1 MALKSNTNKYDDIL
15 NLPHPESKKHPRMS
29 MHDRAA
35 QFSPFSA
42 LTGHDAAIKETARL
56 TDAFIFLDET
66 MKSGLDQRLGL
77 ILEKLS
83 DRPQVMITYF
93 RKDEKKTGGSY
104 EIAEGTIR
112 KVDFYDRVIVME
124 DRSKIPLDY
133 LVDLDSDIFDHQID
147 L

>member
-1 MALKSNTNKYDDIL
+1 MALKGNTNKYDDIL

-66 MKSGLDQRLGL
+66 VKSGLDQRLGL

-83 DRPQVMITYF
+83 EHPRVMITYF

-133 LVDLDSDIFDHQID
+133 LVDLDSEIFEHQID